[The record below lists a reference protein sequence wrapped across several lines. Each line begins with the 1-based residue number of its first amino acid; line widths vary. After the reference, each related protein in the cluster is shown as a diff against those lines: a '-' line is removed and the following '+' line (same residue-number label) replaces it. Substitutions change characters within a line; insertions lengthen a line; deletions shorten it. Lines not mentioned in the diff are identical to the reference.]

1 MQNFKILANQQVF
14 GIEIREAFQ
23 TRKRQKFAPGLSPK
37 FRSRGYPRLKKRKIA
52 PSCDSYS

>member
-23 TRKRQKFAPGLSPK
+23 TRKRQNFPPGLSPK
-37 FRSRGYPRLKKRKIA
+37 FQRVSKTKKSQDCTQLR
-52 PSCDSYS
+52 